1 MLNNYI
7 IPIIVIVIIAYGF
20 IKKCDIYDDFV
31 EGALDGLKVVVEI
44 LPVLL
49 AMIFAVNI
57 FVGSEF
63 LNVIGGKFKDV
74 LPMVVLRPI
83 SGNASLA
90 VLSSIYQNHG
100 VDSFISFLASVIQGA
115 TDTTIYVLALYFGSV
130 KIKKTRYALL
140 VGLFA
145 DVCGIIT
152 AFIVAYHFFWYNEL
166 R

>member
-20 IKKCDIYDDFV
+20 IKKRDIYDDFV

-130 KIKKTRYALL
+130 KIKKTRYALP

-152 AFIVAYHFFWYNEL
+152 AFIVAYHFF
-166 R
+166 

>member
-90 VLSSIYQNHG
+90 VLSSIYQNNG

-130 KIKKTRYALL
+130 KIKKTRYALP

-152 AFIVAYHFFWYNEL
+152 AFIVAYHFF
-166 R
+166 